1 MSASWSDELE
11 QLRHGL
17 QRALAGKCP
26 TARTDP
32 LLRPRDF
39 IRVRMSVRRTEYGA
53 PVGPV
58 YVETFDDYTTVSAE
72 AARINAS
79 QYVRRT
85 GAMVWFYLGETRH
98 EHDSAAENL

>member
-1 MSASWSDELE
+1 MNTAWNEELE

-17 QRALAGKCP
+17 QRALAGKSP
-26 TARTDP
+26 TVRTNP

-39 IRVRMSVRRTEYGA
+39 IRVRMSARRTEYGA

-58 YVETFDDYTTVSAE
+58 YIETFDDYTTCSME
-72 AARINAS
+72 AARINAA

-85 GAMVWFYLGETRH
+85 GAVVWFFLGETRVN
-98 EHDSAAENL
+98 HDA